1 MNLPDG
7 HSPAATR
14 TQLICPTGASAN
26 IVSSPV
32 RKNISLHALVETAL
46 LIPPSRP
53 TKGRI
58 AIVTDV
64 RRDAVDAAVSCAQP
78 WIAGRVSRERSA
90 AHGRTILQR
99 TAKSCGPD
107 TPTLVSSSRSC
118 VGPTGLR
125 QNHIRGTTVA
135 KEPGHRGARSKP

>member
-1 MNLPDG
+1 MELCKLFRSK
-7 HSPAATR
+7 HSCGRLSYSCVLSSTHLR

-32 RKNISLHALVETAL
+32 SKNISLPGLVETAL

-64 RRDAVDAAVSCAQP
+64 RWDAVDAAVSGTQP

-107 TPTLVSSSRSC
+107 APTL
-118 VGPTGLR
+118 
-125 QNHIRGTTVA
+125 A
-135 KEPGHRGARSKP
+135 

>member
-32 RKNISLHALVETAL
+32 RKNISLPALVETPL

-64 RRDAVDAAVSCAQP
+64 RRDAVDATVS
-78 WIAGRVSRERSA
+78 GERSA
-90 AHGRTILQR
+90 AHGRAIVLR

-107 TPTLVSSSRSC
+107 APTLASSCACVISPQPGATDRSRAA
-118 VGPTGLR
+118 
-125 QNHIRGTTVA
+125 TVA
-135 KEPGHRGARSKP
+135 KKPGHRGELEVSRHTIA